1 MKHAKFGKCLS
12 LTMAL
17 LMLSAVFGSENASA
31 YGAVRQTAAVS
42 SIPETLVPIGHT
54 IGIKLFS
61 DGVLV
66 VGLSELESAK
76 GERAPA
82 KECGLKV
89 GDLILQADG
98 TEVESTEHFQDLIQE
113 QAGKPVLLQ
122 VKLGSRLMELE
133 AACIQGEDGIWRLGA
148 WIRDSLAGIGT
159 MTFYDPASNVFGTL
173 GHGINDVDTALLMP
187 LEVGAIMDSTVKAV
201 KKGTAGDPGE
211 LKGSF
216 NLAEDCGELYAN
228 TNCGVFGTME
238 PSALTARAAMPVA
251 RPEEV
256 ETGPATILSN
266 IRGDTVEEYDIEI
279 ARICSTT
286 ADTQNFIV
294 KVTDRQ
300 LLESTGGIVQGMSGS
315 PILQNGK
322 LVGAVTH
329 VMVDDPTSGY
339 GIYVANML
347 EQAYCVDSLRVS

>member
-1 MKHAKFGKCLS
+1 MQNLEVS
-12 LTMAL
+12 LLTMAL

-122 VKLGSRLMELE
+122 VKRGSRLMEL
-133 AACIQGEDGIWRLGA
+133 
-148 WIRDSLAGIGT
+148 
-159 MTFYDPASNVFGTL
+159 
-173 GHGINDVDTALLMP
+173 
-187 LEVGAIMDSTVKAV
+187 K
-201 KKGTAGDPGE
+201 
-211 LKGSF
+211 
-216 NLAEDCGELYAN
+216 
-228 TNCGVFGTME
+228 
-238 PSALTARAAMPVA
+238 
-251 RPEEV
+251 
-256 ETGPATILSN
+256 
-266 IRGDTVEEYDIEI
+266 
-279 ARICSTT
+279 
-286 ADTQNFIV
+286 
-294 KVTDRQ
+294 
-300 LLESTGGIVQGMSGS
+300 
-315 PILQNGK
+315 
-322 LVGAVTH
+322 
-329 VMVDDPTSGY
+329 
-339 GIYVANML
+339 
-347 EQAYCVDSLRVS
+347 LRVSRGKMASGGWALGFGTAWPGSAP